1 MTEITS
7 IGIGGLTEAY
17 EAACQRMLIAGLN
30 FMEKNP
36 DLKPEI
42 RTLKNV
48 TGIAIPDNEDGKRL
62 TDAIAEAVPDCTGA
76 MMQVVLSH
84 VFFITKN
91 GREKWLAEAG
101 KSRHVT
107 VDSETGEVLRG
118 NDESRPLPV

>member
-17 EAACQRMLIAGLN
+17 EAACQRMLIAGLR
-30 FMEKNP
+30 FIEENP

-42 RTLKNV
+42 QTLKNV
-48 TGIAIPDNEDGKRL
+48 IGISSPTNEDGKRL

-76 MMQVVLSH
+76 MMQAVLSH
-84 VFFITKN
+84 ALYIRKN

-107 VDSETGEVLRG
+107 IDSETGEVL
-118 NDESRPLPV
+118 EE